1 MGRVVLDSSVLIAMF
16 YDGDIHSK
24 SVVKKLEEEVHS
36 YLISTISLAE
46 TLIQA
51 YRVSFEEGER
61 IMGRILYAIPEVIVV
76 DAIVASEAARIRAK
90 TGMKIAD
97 SIISATATLN
107 EAQLWTLD
115 RKQAKAHKGAILI
128 A

>member
-24 SVVKKLEEEVHS
+24 SVAKKLEAEEHS

-51 YRVSFEEGER
+51 FRVSIEEGER
-61 IMGRILYAIPEVIVV
+61 IMGRILYGF
-76 DAIVASEAARIRAK
+76 RR
-90 TGMKIAD
+90 
-97 SIISATATLN
+97 
-107 EAQLWTLD
+107 
-115 RKQAKAHKGAILI
+115 
-128 A
+128 

>member
-24 SVVKKLEEEVHS
+24 SVAKKLEAEEHS
-36 YLISTISLAE
+36 YLISAISLAE

-51 YRVSFEEGER
+51 FRVSLEEGER
-61 IMGRILYAIPEVIVV
+61 IKERILYAVSEVILV
-76 DAIVASEAARIRAK
+76 DGNVASEAARIRGK

-97 SIISATATLN
+97 ALISATATLN
-107 EAQLWTLD
+107 GAQLWTLD
-115 RKQAKAHKGAILI
+115 RKQAKAHKGAVLI
-128 A
+128 S

>member
-24 SVVKKLEEEVHS
+24 SVAKKLEAEENS

-51 YRVSFEEGER
+51 FRVSIDEGER
-61 IMGRILYAIPEVIVV
+61 IKGRILFAVSEVIDV
-76 DAIVASEAARIRAK
+76 DANVASEAARIRAK

-97 SIISATATLN
+97 ALISATATLN
-107 EAQLWTLD
+107 RAQLWTLD
-115 RKQAKAHKGAILI
+115 RRQAKAHKGSVLI

>member
-24 SVVKKLEEEVHS
+24 SVARKLEAEDHS

-51 YRVSFEEGER
+51 FRVSFEEGER
-61 IMGRILYAIPEVIVV
+61 MKSRILYAIPEVV
-76 DAIVASEAARIRAK
+76 DVDEMVASEAARIRAK
-90 TGMKIAD
+90 TGIKIAAAL
-97 SIISATATLN
+97 ISATATMN
-107 EAQLWTLD
+107 GAELWTLD
-115 RKQAKAHKGAILI
+115 RKQAKAHKGAVLI
-128 A
+128 S

>member
-16 YDGDIHSK
+16 YDGDTHST
-24 SVVKKLEEEVHS
+24 SVAKKLEAEEHS

-46 TLIQA
+46 TLIEA
-51 YRVSFEEGER
+51 FRVSTEEGER
-61 IMGRILYAIPEVIVV
+61 IKGRILYAIPEVVNV
-76 DAIVASEAARIRAK
+76 DANVASEAARIRAK

-97 SIISATATLN
+97 ALISATATLN
-107 EAQLWTLD
+107 GAQLWTLD
-115 RKQAKAHKGAILI
+115 RKQAKAHRGAVLI

>member
-24 SVVKKLEEEVHS
+24 SVTKKLEAEDHT

-51 YRVSFEEGER
+51 FRVSPEEGER
-61 IMGRILYAIPEVIVV
+61 MQGRILYAISEVVDV

-90 TGMKIAD
+90 TGIKIAD
-97 SIISATATLN
+97 ALISATATMN
-107 EAQLWTLD
+107 GAELWTLD
-115 RKQAKAHKGAILI
+115 RKQANAHKGAVLI
-128 A
+128 S